1 MKLQNYKEFIC
12 YGIIGVINTGIHFI
26 FFFGLEKISSQT
38 LANSVAFSVAVV
50 FSFFCNSFFTFKKR
64 PTKRKFL
71 KMYFS
76 MLLVSA
82 AFGYIGDSFQ
92 IFPLVTI
99 TIYFIFNPIIGF
111 LITKYFV
118 FG

>member
-1 MKLQNYKEFIC
+1 MKIQNYKEFIC
-12 YGIIGVINTGIHFI
+12 YGIIGVVNTGIHFI
-26 FFFGLEKISSQT
+26 VFFILEKFSSQT
-38 LANSVAFSVAVV
+38 LANSVAFSVAVI
-50 FSFFCNSFFTFKKR
+50 FSFFCNSFFTFKER
-64 PTKRKFL
+64 PTKRKFV

-82 AFGYIGDSFQ
+82 VFGYIGDTFQ

-99 TIYFIFNPIIGF
+99 ILYFIFNPIIGF
-111 LITKYFV
+111 FVTKYFV